1 MAYIARSSGRAKRF
15 GRTDM
20 SLIHLP
26 KPEPNIH
33 SRRLKAHLPNDY
45 EELFVKADE
54 TIRKLTA
61 PYPRATRIY
70 ELLSSDPRVQAN
82 WEMSNYTA
90 VSKLNYNDHGP
101 IHARVTASYL
111 ADRKSVV

>member
-1 MAYIARSSGRAKRF
+1 MAKMASIARSSGRAKRF

-33 SRRLKAHLPNDY
+33 SRRLKAHLANDY

-54 TIRKLTA
+54 
-61 PYPRATRIY
+61 
-70 ELLSSDPRVQAN
+70 LS
-82 WEMSNYTA
+82 
-90 VSKLNYNDHGP
+90 L
-101 IHARVTASYL
+101 IHI
-111 ADRKSVV
+111 